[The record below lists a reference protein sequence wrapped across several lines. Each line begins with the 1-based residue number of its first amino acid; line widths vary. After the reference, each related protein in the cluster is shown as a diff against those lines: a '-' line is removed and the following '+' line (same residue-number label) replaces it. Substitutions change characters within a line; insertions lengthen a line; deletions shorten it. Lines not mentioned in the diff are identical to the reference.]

1 MSTNDLHNTTQR
13 TIPPTTKVLKRG
25 QYHCKGRCE
34 MVGRDSTKQALTCM
48 QIGHMVGSTSWQKSG
63 RDEHMAGEA
72 EIQAAEAQAYV
83 QGTMDRVEGK
93 FDAVVGAVTGDKAR
107 QMDGNLR
114 QDLGKASQEANKL
127 V

>member
-1 MSTNDLHNTTQR
+1 
-13 TIPPTTKVLKRG
+13 
-25 QYHCKGRCE
+25 
-34 MVGRDSTKQALTCM
+34 MVGRETPQKQALTCM

-107 QMDGNLR
+107 QMDGSCLDFLVWFTESEVKIR
-114 QDLGKASQEANKL
+114 RRELTPGLGESKSGSKL
-127 V
+127 IGLVNQRRL